1 MATTATEADT
11 GRTLSGHDE
20 AAEHIARQ
28 AFADAQVG
36 AVGLEL
42 ESHTVELTAPH
53 RRITWNRLREVGDS
67 VPDLPGSSAITFE
80 PGGAVELSGPPCSD
94 VWSAISSMRAD
105 HEILTAVYRGAG
117 IALASLGTDPLRR
130 PERVNPGA
138 RYVAMERHFGA
149 AGYGETALQMMTCTA
164 SLQVN
169 VQSGTPRQWRDRF
182 VLAQRIG
189 PTMAALSASSPML
202 TSRPTGRR
210 NTRQWIWDNLDP
222 RRCAPVEIGV
232 DPTESWVEYALRA
245 PVMLVRNKDGADAVV
260 TRVPFQ
266 SWVDGT
272 MPLAGR
278 APTTEDLDYH
288 LTTLFPPVRPRR
300 WLELRYLDAAPDW
313 WWPALAFTAVA
324 ALDDP
329 QVADIAAEIAE
340 PVGNAWGVAARI
352 GLEDP
357 ALHAAAHRLV
367 SAACAVAPPELATD
381 MEFLLERVEQGRCP
395 ADDFIDNVT
404 EYGVE
409 KAFSG
414 AIG

>member
-11 GRTLSGHDE
+11 GRTLSGYDE

-28 AFADAQVG
+28 SFADAHTG

-42 ESHTVELTAPH
+42 ESHTVDLTAP
-53 RRITWNRLREVGDS
+53 RRRVAWNRLREVADS

-80 PGGAVELSGPPCSD
+80 PGGAVELSGPPHGE
-94 VWSAISSMRAD
+94 VWSAIASMRAD
-105 HEILTAVYRGAG
+105 HEILTSTYRDAG
-117 IALASLGTDPLRR
+117 IALASLGTDPLRA

-138 RYVAMERHFGA
+138 RYVAMASHFGA

-164 SLQVN
+164 SLQIN
-169 VQSGTPRQWRDRF
+169 VQSGTPSQWRDRF
-182 VLAQRIG
+182 ALAQHLG

-202 TSRPTGRR
+202 AGRR
-210 NTRQWIWDNLDP
+210 TGWQNTRQWIWDNLDP
-222 RRCAPVEIGV
+222 RRCAPVQIGA
-232 DPTESWVEYALRA
+232 DPVESWASYALRA

-260 TRVPFQ
+260 THVPFE

-272 MPLAGR
+272 VPLAGR
-278 APTTEDLDYH
+278 PPTTDDLDYH

-324 ALDDP
+324 ALDHP
-329 QVADIAAEIAE
+329 QVSDAAAEAVE
-340 PVGNAWGVAARI
+340 PVGDAWVAAARI
-352 GLEDP
+352 GLADP
-357 ALHAAAHRLV
+357 ALHVAGHRLV
-367 SAACAVAPPELATD
+367 SAACAVAPSELAAD
-381 MEFLLERVEQGRCP
+381 MEVLLERVEQGRCP
-395 ADDFIDNVT
+395 ADDFVDNVA

-409 KAFSG
+409 QAFSG
-414 AIG
+414 ASR

>member
-1 MATTATEADT
+1 
-11 GRTLSGHDE
+11 
-20 AAEHIARQ
+20 
-28 AFADAQVG
+28 
-36 AVGLEL
+36 
-42 ESHTVELTAPH
+42 
-53 RRITWNRLREVGDS
+53 
-67 VPDLPGSSAITFE
+67 
-80 PGGAVELSGPPCSD
+80 
-94 VWSAISSMRAD
+94 
-105 HEILTAVYRGAG
+105 
-117 IALASLGTDPLRR
+117 
-130 PERVNPGA
+130 
-138 RYVAMERHFGA
+138 MERHFGA

-189 PTMAALSASSPML
+189 PTMVALSASSPML
-202 TSRPTGRR
+202 TGRRTGRR
-210 NTRQWIWDNLDP
+210 NSRQWIWDNLDP

-329 QVADIAAEIAE
+329 QVADIAAEIVE
-340 PVGNAWGVAARI
+340 PVGNAWGMAARI

-414 AIG
+414 AMG

>member
-28 AFADAQVG
+28 SFADAHAG

-42 ESHTVELTAPH
+42 ESHTVDLTAPH
-53 RRITWNRLREVGDS
+53 RRVAWSRLREVADS

-80 PGGAVELSGPPCSD
+80 PGGAVELSGPPHAE
-94 VWSAISSMRAD
+94 VWSAIASMRAD
-105 HEILTAVYRGAG
+105 HEILTSTYRDAG
-117 IALASLGTDPLRR
+117 IALASLGTDPLRA

-138 RYVAMERHFGA
+138 RYVAMASHFGA
-149 AGYGETALQMMTCTA
+149 AGYGEIALQMMTCTA

-182 VLAQRIG
+182 ALAQHLG

-202 TSRPTGRR
+202 AGRR
-210 NTRQWIWDNLDP
+210 TGWQNTRQWIWDNLDP
-222 RRCAPVEIGV
+222 RRCAPVQIGA
-232 DPTESWVEYALRA
+232 DPVESWASYALRA

-260 TRVPFQ
+260 THVPFE

-272 MPLAGR
+272 VPLAGR
-278 APTTEDLDYH
+278 PPTTDDLDYH

-324 ALDDP
+324 ALDHP
-329 QVADIAAEIAE
+329 QVSDAAAEAVE
-340 PVGNAWGVAARI
+340 PVGDAWVAAARI
-352 GLEDP
+352 GLADP
-357 ALHAAAHRLV
+357 ALHVAGHRLV
-367 SAACAVAPPELATD
+367 SAACAVAPPELAAD
-381 MEFLLERVEQGRCP
+381 MEVLLERVEQGRCP
-395 ADDFIDNVT
+395 ADDFVDNVA

-409 KAFSG
+409 QAFSG
-414 AIG
+414 ASR

>member
-1 MATTATEADT
+1 
-11 GRTLSGHDE
+11 
-20 AAEHIARQ
+20 
-28 AFADAQVG
+28 
-36 AVGLEL
+36 
-42 ESHTVELTAPH
+42 
-53 RRITWNRLREVGDS
+53 
-67 VPDLPGSSAITFE
+67 
-80 PGGAVELSGPPCSD
+80 
-94 VWSAISSMRAD
+94 MRAD
-105 HEILTAVYRGAG
+105 HEILTAAYRGAG

-202 TSRPTGRR
+202 TGRRTGRR

-232 DPTESWVEYALRA
+232 DPPNPGSNMPCGYRSCWCE
-245 PVMLVRNKDGADAVV
+245 
-260 TRVPFQ
+260 TR
-266 SWVDGT
+266 
-272 MPLAGR
+272 M
-278 APTTEDLDYH
+278 APTRLSPMCPSILGRQDYAACRTRPDDRRSRLSPDH
-288 LTTLFPPVRPRR
+288 VVSPVRPRR

-329 QVADIAAEIAE
+329 QVADAAAEIVE

-381 MEFLLERVEQGRCP
+381 MGSCSNESSKGDVRQTISSTMSQNTVWRRPFRGQWDEP
-395 ADDFIDNVT
+395 
-404 EYGVE
+404 
-409 KAFSG
+409 
-414 AIG
+414 

>member
-1 MATTATEADT
+1 
-11 GRTLSGHDE
+11 
-20 AAEHIARQ
+20 
-28 AFADAQVG
+28 
-36 AVGLEL
+36 
-42 ESHTVELTAPH
+42 
-53 RRITWNRLREVGDS
+53 
-67 VPDLPGSSAITFE
+67 
-80 PGGAVELSGPPCSD
+80 
-94 VWSAISSMRAD
+94 
-105 HEILTAVYRGAG
+105 
-117 IALASLGTDPLRR
+117 
-130 PERVNPGA
+130 
-138 RYVAMERHFGA
+138 
-149 AGYGETALQMMTCTA
+149 
-164 SLQVN
+164 
-169 VQSGTPRQWRDRF
+169 
-182 VLAQRIG
+182 
-189 PTMAALSASSPML
+189 
-202 TSRPTGRR
+202 
-210 NTRQWIWDNLDP
+210 
-222 RRCAPVEIGV
+222 
-232 DPTESWVEYALRA
+232 
-245 PVMLVRNKDGADAVV
+245 MLVRNKDGADAVV

>member
-28 AFADAQVG
+28 SFADAHAG

-42 ESHTVELTAPH
+42 ESHTVDLTAPH
-53 RRITWNRLREVGDS
+53 RRVAWNRLREVADS

-80 PGGAVELSGPPCSD
+80 PGGAVELSGPPHGE
-94 VWSAISSMRAD
+94 VWSAIASMRAD
-105 HEILTAVYRGAG
+105 HEILTSTYRDAG
-117 IALASLGTDPLRR
+117 IALASLGTDPLRA

-138 RYVAMERHFGA
+138 RYVAMASHFGA

-164 SLQVN
+164 SLQIN

-182 VLAQRIG
+182 ALAQHLG

-202 TSRPTGRR
+202 AGRR
-210 NTRQWIWDNLDP
+210 TGWQNTRQWIWDNLDP
-222 RRCAPVEIGV
+222 RRCAPVQIGA
-232 DPTESWVEYALRA
+232 DPVESWASYALRA

-260 TRVPFQ
+260 THVPFE

-272 MPLAGR
+272 VPLAGR
-278 APTTEDLDYH
+278 PPTTDDLDYH

-324 ALDDP
+324 ALDHP
-329 QVADIAAEIAE
+329 QVSDAAAEAVE
-340 PVGNAWGVAARI
+340 PVSDAWVAAARI
-352 GLEDP
+352 GLADP
-357 ALHAAAHRLV
+357 ALHVAGHRLV
-367 SAACAVAPPELATD
+367 SAACAVAPPELAAD
-381 MEFLLERVEQGRCP
+381 MEVLLERVEQGRCP
-395 ADDFIDNVT
+395 ADDFVDNVA

-409 KAFSG
+409 QAFSG
-414 AIG
+414 ASR

>member
-1 MATTATEADT
+1 MATTSTVE
-11 GRTLSGHDE
+11 TLSNADE

-36 AVGLEL
+36 TVGLEL
-42 ESHTVELTAPH
+42 ESHTVELTVPH
-53 RRITWNRLREVGDS
+53 RRVAWNRLGEIADS

-80 PGGAVELSGPPCSD
+80 PGGAVELSGPPHAD

-105 HEILTAVYRGAG
+105 YSILTSTYRAAG
-117 IALASLGTDPLRR
+117 VALASLGTDPLRA

-138 RYVAMERHFGA
+138 RYAAMASHFGA
-149 AGYGETALQMMTCTA
+149 LGFGETALQMMTCTA

-169 VQSGTPRQWRDRF
+169 VQAGTPGQWRDRF
-182 VLAQRIG
+182 ALAQQLG

-202 TSRPTGRR
+202 AGRRTGYR

-222 RRCAPVEIGV
+222 GRCAPVEIGN
-232 DPTESWVEYALRA
+232 DPTESWVRYALRA
-245 PVMLVRNKDGADAVV
+245 PVMLVRNKEGADAVV
-260 TRVPFQ
+260 THVPFQ
-266 SWVDGT
+266 SWADGSV
-272 MPLAGR
+272 PLGGR

-324 ALDDP
+324 ALDDVR
-329 QVADIAAEIAE
+329 VADIAAEAVE
-340 PVGNAWGVAARI
+340 PVGEAWDAAARI
-352 GLEDP
+352 GLEDR
-357 ALHAAAHRLV
+357 ALHAAGHRLV
-367 SAACAVAPPELATD
+367 SAACAVAPPELAAD
-381 MEFLLERVEQGRCP
+381 MAFLLERVEQGRCP
-395 ADDFIDNVT
+395 ADDFIDNVA

-414 AIG
+414 ASQ

>member
-1 MATTATEADT
+1 MATTATV
-11 GRTLSGHDE
+11 GTLSNADE

-28 AFADAQVG
+28 AFADAHVG

-42 ESHTVELTAPH
+42 ESHTVELTAPY
-53 RRITWNRLREVGDS
+53 RRVTWNRLHEVADS

-80 PGGAVELSGPPCSD
+80 PGGAVELSGPPHAD

-105 HEILTAVYRGAG
+105 HEILTSTYRDAG
-117 IALASLGTDPLRR
+117 IALASLGTDPLRT

-138 RYVAMERHFGA
+138 RYAAMASHFGA

-169 VQSGTPRQWRDRF
+169 VQSGTPRQWRDRL

-202 TSRPTGRR
+202 AGRRTGRR

-222 RRCAPVEIGV
+222 QRCAPVQVGA
-232 DPTESWVEYALRA
+232 DPAESWARYALRA

-260 TRVPFQ
+260 THVPFQ

-272 MPLAGR
+272 VPLGGR

-324 ALDDP
+324 ALDHP
-329 QVADIAAEIAE
+329 RVSDIAAEAVE
-340 PVGNAWGVAARI
+340 PVGEAWDAAIRI
-352 GLEDP
+352 GVEDP
-357 ALHAAAHRLV
+357 DLLAAGHRLV
-367 SAACAVAPPELATD
+367 SAACAVAPPELASD

-395 ADDFIDNVT
+395 ADDFTDNVA

-409 KAFSG
+409 RAFSG
-414 AIG
+414 ASQ

>member
-202 TSRPTGRR
+202 TGRPTGRR

-222 RRCAPVEIGV
+222 RRCAPSRSVSTPPNPGSNMPCGRRLCWCE
-232 DPTESWVEYALRA
+232 
-245 PVMLVRNKDGADAVV
+245 
-260 TRVPFQ
+260 TR
-266 SWVDGT
+266 
-272 MPLAGR
+272 M
-278 APTTEDLDYH
+278 APTRLS
-288 LTTLFPPVRPRR
+288 PVCPSNPGSTGLCRLRDAPRR
-300 WLELRYLDAAPDW
+300 PK
-313 WWPALAFTAVA
+313 T
-324 ALDDP
+324 
-329 QVADIAAEIAE
+329 
-340 PVGNAWGVAARI
+340 
-352 GLEDP
+352 
-357 ALHAAAHRLV
+357 
-367 SAACAVAPPELATD
+367 ST
-381 MEFLLERVEQGRCP
+381 
-395 ADDFIDNVT
+395 T
-404 EYGVE
+404 T
-409 KAFSG
+409 
-414 AIG
+414 

>member
-11 GRTLSGHDE
+11 GRTLSGYDE

-28 AFADAQVG
+28 SFADAHAG

-42 ESHTVELTAPH
+42 ESHTVDLTAP
-53 RRITWNRLREVGDS
+53 RRRVAWNRLREVAES

-80 PGGAVELSGPPCSD
+80 PGGAVELSGPPHGE
-94 VWSAISSMRAD
+94 VWSAIASMRAD
-105 HEILTAVYRGAG
+105 HEILTSTYRDAG
-117 IALASLGTDPLRR
+117 IALASLGTDPLRA

-138 RYVAMERHFGA
+138 RYVAMAGHFGA

-164 SLQVN
+164 SLQIN
-169 VQSGTPRQWRDRF
+169 VQSGTPSQWRDRF
-182 VLAQRIG
+182 ALAQHLG

-202 TSRPTGRR
+202 GGRR
-210 NTRQWIWDNLDP
+210 TGWQNTRQWIWDNLDP
-222 RRCAPVEIGV
+222 RRCAPVQIGA
-232 DPTESWVEYALRA
+232 DPVESWASYALRA

-260 TRVPFQ
+260 THVPFE

-272 MPLAGR
+272 VPLAGR
-278 APTTEDLDYH
+278 PPTTDDLDYH

-324 ALDDP
+324 ALDHP
-329 QVADIAAEIAE
+329 QVSDAAAEAVE
-340 PVGNAWGVAARI
+340 PVGDAWVAAARI
-352 GLEDP
+352 GLADP
-357 ALHAAAHRLV
+357 ALHVAGHRLV
-367 SAACAVAPPELATD
+367 SAACAVAPPELAAD
-381 MEFLLERVEQGRCP
+381 MEVLLERVEQGRCP
-395 ADDFIDNVT
+395 ADDFVDNVA

-409 KAFSG
+409 QAFSG
-414 AIG
+414 ASR

>member
-11 GRTLSGHDE
+11 GRTLSGYDE

-28 AFADAQVG
+28 SFADAHAG

-42 ESHTVELTAPH
+42 ESHTVDLTAPH
-53 RRITWNRLREVGDS
+53 RRVAWNRLREVADS

-80 PGGAVELSGPPCSD
+80 PGGAVELSGPPHAE
-94 VWSAISSMRAD
+94 VWAAIASMRAD
-105 HEILTAVYRGAG
+105 HEILTSTYRDAG
-117 IALASLGTDPLRR
+117 IALASLGTDPLRA

-138 RYVAMERHFGA
+138 RYVAMASHFGA

-164 SLQVN
+164 SLQIN

-182 VLAQRIG
+182 ALAQHLG

-202 TSRPTGRR
+202 AGRR
-210 NTRQWIWDNLDP
+210 TGWQNTRQWIWDNLDP
-222 RRCAPVEIGV
+222 RRCAPVQIGA
-232 DPTESWVEYALRA
+232 DPVESWASYALRA

-260 TRVPFQ
+260 THVPFE

-272 MPLAGR
+272 VPLAGR
-278 APTTEDLDYH
+278 PPTTDDLDYH

-324 ALDDP
+324 ALDHP
-329 QVADIAAEIAE
+329 QVSDAAAEAVE
-340 PVGNAWGVAARI
+340 PVGDAWVAAARI
-352 GLEDP
+352 GLADP
-357 ALHAAAHRLV
+357 ALHVAGHRLV
-367 SAACAVAPPELATD
+367 SAACAVAPPELAAD
-381 MEFLLERVEQGRCP
+381 MEVLLERVEQGRCP
-395 ADDFIDNVT
+395 ADDFVDNVA

-409 KAFSG
+409 QAFSG
-414 AIG
+414 ASR